1 MQFVIV
7 KCPSCACESNLETGV
22 FPSAGTRREWSD
34 GLWDFENPAN
44 CRLAR
49 CTHCESIFWVNRA
62 ERRKGESPIRL
73 EILGFGDMR
82 KVPNEAY
89 EPHPPLQAARNED
102 VLGALKNNLPTEDAH
117 YLWRELWR
125 RCNHPDRGIDIDFGQ
140 PISEQLRESILRTV
154 LAQEEAKPSDDRD
167 IVIEAELLREL
178 GRFDE
183 ALVRM
188 EMAVCAGATRALAIH
203 AQTIAGSRKVCIVRE
218 DDLVVIF

>member
-1 MQFVIV
+1 MLIV
-7 KCPSCACESNLETGV
+7 KCPSCARESNLETDRC
-22 FPSAGTRREWSD
+22 PSAGMRRQWSD
-34 GLWDFENPAN
+34 GLWDFQNPAN

-49 CTHCESIFWVNRA
+49 CPHCGSIFWVDHA
-62 ERRKGESPIRL
+62 ERRKGQSPSRFQ
-73 EILGFGDMR
+73 ILGFGNMR
-82 KVPNEAY
+82 EVPNEEY

-102 VLGALKNNLPTEDAH
+102 VIDALNNNLPTDDAS
-117 YLWRELWR
+117 YLWWELLR

-154 LAQEEAKPSDDRD
+154 LAQEEAKPSDERD

-183 ALVRM
+183 ALLRM

-203 AQTIAGSRKVCIVRE
+203 AQTIARSRKVCLVRE
-218 DDLVVIF
+218 DDSVIIF